1 MYKIAKENYKKY
13 SELLHKY
20 KSWLLI
26 RTGKRKI
33 TKKKIKNNMDIVLYK
48 ATSIKAKDMKLI
60 IFYIPLESAGVG
72 KALIVQQLKQT
83 KLVNS

>member
-1 MYKIAKENYKKY
+1 M
-13 SELLHKY
+13 
-20 KSWLLI
+20 LI

-48 ATSIKAKDMKLI
+48 ASSIKAKDMKLT

-72 KALIVQQLKQT
+72 KAIMVQQLKQT